1 VPPSPK
7 SQAHGEIV
15 PADESVKLT
24 VRGDEPDTGVAEKLA
39 TGGAAETVIVLDA
52 VVLPPL
58 PVTVRV
64 TV

>member
-1 VPPSPK
+1 M
-7 SQAHGEIV
+7 
-15 PADESVKLT
+15 KLT